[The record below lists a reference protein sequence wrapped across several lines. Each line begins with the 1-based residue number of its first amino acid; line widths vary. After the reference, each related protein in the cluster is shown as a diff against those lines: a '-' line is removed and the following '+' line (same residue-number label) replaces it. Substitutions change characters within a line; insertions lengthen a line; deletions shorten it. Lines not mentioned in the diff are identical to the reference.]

1 MTMLDPRDLV
11 MGLLSL
17 VGAYF
22 WYDKTRLDER
32 VDTLDNKI
40 DKLEGKLADQSNK
53 HDILETKID
62 GLKELLDLK
71 FEMIL
76 TALNAIEKRK

>member
-22 WYDKTRLDER
+22 WYDKTRLDSR
-32 VDTLDNKI
+32 V
-40 DKLEGKLADQSNK
+40 DKLEHELNEQKSK
-53 HDILETKID
+53 HDVLETKID
-62 GLKELLDLK
+62 GLKELLETKIDMVL
-71 FEMIL
+71 
-76 TALNAIEKRK
+76 AAIERK

>member
-1 MTMLDPRDLV
+1 MLDPRDLV